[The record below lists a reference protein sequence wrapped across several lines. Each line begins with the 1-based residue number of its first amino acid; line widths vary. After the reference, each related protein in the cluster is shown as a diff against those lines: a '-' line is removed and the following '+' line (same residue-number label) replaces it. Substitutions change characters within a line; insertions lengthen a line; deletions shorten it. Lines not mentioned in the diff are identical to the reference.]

1 MNINNSNNINNKNIN
16 KNEDIIFRKLNLQK
30 HSPNSLMQKY
40 RNSNIN
46 RDSNYI
52 QYNKVIKNKITKK
65 NENPFSIDSIYNSK
79 IDVLRQN
86 YVRNNYEINFPNFK
100 GTKPI
105 KNNKNNTRTNLQA
118 KTLKEKNNKKNNFF
132 SEYDFSSEY
141 FPPKKKLEER
151 GKNNLKE
158 YRIGLLSAGSTS
170 YNSIIIPMISLKRQS
185 SSYFIG
191 NENDKSLGIN
201 DTSKTRKNFMTYIKK
216 SIVSGNCKQNQKVR
230 NLSSYSKKHER
241 EDFKEV
247 EKLIPKFHKIKIEK
261 GMMDSRLAKTLRD
274 NFIENYYKNR
284 KYQVRNRLRFIKSF
298 NKGKINNIY
307 NDINM

>member
-79 IDVLRQN
+79 IDLLRQN

-100 GTKPI
+100 GSKPI
-105 KNNKNNTRTNLQA
+105 KNNKNNTRTSLQA

-141 FPPKKKLEER
+141 FPPKK
-151 GKNNLKE
+151 N
-158 YRIGLLSAGSTS
+158 
-170 YNSIIIPMISLKRQS
+170 
-185 SSYFIG
+185 
-191 NENDKSLGIN
+191 
-201 DTSKTRKNFMTYIKK
+201 
-216 SIVSGNCKQNQKVR
+216 
-230 NLSSYSKKHER
+230 
-241 EDFKEV
+241 
-247 EKLIPKFHKIKIEK
+247 
-261 GMMDSRLAKTLRD
+261 
-274 NFIENYYKNR
+274 
-284 KYQVRNRLRFIKSF
+284 
-298 NKGKINNIY
+298 
-307 NDINM
+307 